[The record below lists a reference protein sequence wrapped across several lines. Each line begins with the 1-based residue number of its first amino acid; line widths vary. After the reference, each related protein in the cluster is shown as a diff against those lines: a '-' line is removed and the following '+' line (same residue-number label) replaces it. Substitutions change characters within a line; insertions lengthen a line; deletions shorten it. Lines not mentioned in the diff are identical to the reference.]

1 MTFRGGNRRGLDV
14 PRLKSVLG
22 KRAHALSKGYNRRL
36 LLALGLLTPHELV
49 LMDEPFDGFDLR
61 QTRDIIGVLRR
72 HAEHVQLAD
81 GRPGKPRA
89 SALTSRLLRPYLR
102 VWGKRSPHE
111 ATCPRIASGFHQGR
125 IMSAVIQI
133 LSRKLSDL
141 TVPLAAGVPSARL
154 LAGPCVRR
162 LP

>member
-1 MTFRGGNRRGLDV
+1 
-14 PRLKSVLG
+14 
-22 KRAHALSKGYNRRL
+22 

-111 ATCPRIASGFHQGR
+111 ATCPRIASGFDQGR
-125 IMSAVIQI
+125 IMSAVLRV
-133 LSRKLSDL
+133 LSRKLPDL